1 VVRPAAQAPLGP
13 AVPAGAL
20 TPAGLARRLE
30 SGGGRLRHL
39 YLHLPFCERICP
51 YCDFSTAVGAGAE
64 PDRFLDDLASEERL
78 LREAGVSGRLAR
90 SEGTLYLGGGTPSW
104 FSPDRLRTLLDW
116 VGGVAGR
123 EWIEATCEV
132 NPEHADPERL
142 EVLRS
147 GGITRLSLGVQ
158 SLEAGVLRRLGRVH
172 AAGQVR
178 AGTSLAR
185 RLGFDLSIDVIFA
198 VPGQT
203 VETGLADL
211 EGVLALE
218 PDHLSLYGLTW
229 EEGTPFTRRR
239 ASGRLRAW
247 EPEAE
252 AEFYQRAVDRL
263 RADGWE
269 RYEVSNFAR
278 PGKESRHNAAYW
290 SGADYLGLGPSAHSL
305 LAGVR
310 TANAFRLRDWEG
322 RVRAGEVP
330 WAEVEELGEWE
341 RARERVLLGLRT
353 AAGFS
358 LDEIPASFREE
369 VRRAAE
375 VVVEQGLAGWH
386 QEGVTVRLALTDRGM
401 LLADEVAVRV
411 AP

>member
-1 VVRPAAQAPLGP
+1 
-13 AVPAGAL
+13 
-20 TPAGLARRLE
+20 
-30 SGGGRLRHL
+30 
-39 YLHLPFCERICP
+39 
-51 YCDFSTAVGAGAE
+51 
-64 PDRFLDDLASEERL
+64 
-78 LREAGVSGRLAR
+78 
-90 SEGTLYLGGGTPSW
+90 
-104 FSPDRLRTLLDW
+104 
-116 VGGVAGR
+116 
-123 EWIEATCEV
+123 
-132 NPEHADPERL
+132 
-142 EVLRS
+142 
-147 GGITRLSLGVQ
+147 
-158 SLEAGVLRRLGRVH
+158 
-172 AAGQVR
+172 
-178 AGTSLAR
+178 
-185 RLGFDLSIDVIFA
+185 
-198 VPGQT
+198 
-203 VETGLADL
+203 
-211 EGVLALE
+211 
-218 PDHLSLYGLTW
+218 
-229 EEGTPFTRRR
+229 
-239 ASGRLRAW
+239 
-247 EPEAE
+247 
-252 AEFYQRAVDRL
+252 VDRL